1 MNSSFKIRPSRISVV
16 ISISLLL
23 FMLGVLSILLLNS
36 KKLSNHVKENF
47 TLTVILKNDAK
58 EISIRQFQKTINNHE
73 YVKNSEIITKE
84 EAAEILAR
92 ELDEDFIAFLGY
104 NPLSNYI
111 DIQFKAI
118 YATAKY
124 VEEFQEKMLKNEVI
138 SEILF
143 DKDLMMLVN
152 SNLKKISAVFFIISL
167 LFTLIA
173 FALINNSIRLSIY
186 SQRFTIKTMQLVGA
200 TKGFIQKPFILKSL
214 LLGLLGGIVGS
225 FLIFGFVYYLNNIGL
240 EILGVFSPLGLSI
253 LFISVCISGMVV
265 AIISTFFAV
274 KKYLKLTSDQLYL

>member
-1 MNSSFKIRPSRISVV
+1 MNSFFTIQPSRISVV

-36 KKLSNHVKENF
+36 KKLSDYVKENF
-47 TLTVILKNDAK
+47 TLTIILKNDAK
-58 EISIRQFQKTINNHE
+58 EISVRQFQKTINNHE

-84 EAAEILAR
+84 EAAVILAK
-92 ELDEDFIAFLGY
+92 ELEEDFITFLGY

-111 DIQFKAI
+111 DVQFKAI

-124 VEEFQEKMLKNEVI
+124 VEGFQKEILASEII

-200 TKGFIQKPFILKSL
+200 KKGFIQKPFILKNL
-214 LLGLLGGIVGS
+214 LLGLLGGVVGS
-225 FLIFGFVYYLNNIGL
+225 FLISGFVYYLNNLGL
-240 EILGVFSPLGLSI
+240 EILGVFNPLGISI
-253 LFISVCISGMVV
+253 LFICVCISGVLI
-265 AIISTFFAV
+265 AIVSTFFAV
-274 KKYLKLTSDQLYL
+274 NKYLKLTSDQLYL